1 MKYFTK
7 EEQIENCLKSEL
19 QNMISEFKAETL
31 TEESI
36 LNYFSIFLRD
46 CKVDSKI
53 IVNVLEQFGDLGKS
67 EALAIKINEGW

>member
-19 QNMISEFKAETL
+19 QSMISEFKAETL
-31 TEESI
+31 TEETI
-36 LNYFSIFLRD
+36 LNYFSIFLRNS
-46 CKVDSKI
+46 KVDSKI